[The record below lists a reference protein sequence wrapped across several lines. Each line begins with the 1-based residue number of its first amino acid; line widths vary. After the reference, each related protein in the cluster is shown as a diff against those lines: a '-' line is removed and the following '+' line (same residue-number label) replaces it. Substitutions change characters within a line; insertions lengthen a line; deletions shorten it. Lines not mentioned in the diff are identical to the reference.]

1 MDRRSLILTGAGLVV
16 GGATLA
22 GEAMAQTELPPAQP
36 YPQSAPPPGPP
47 AGYPQQPYYQPSNQP
62 AYPATQQPYAG
73 APAYPATQQPYPA
86 QGPAQT
92 YSREDIV
99 ASASDFLGVTAES
112 VGAAVERVFRDNG
125 RPTGYIAGQEI
136 SVAFIGGLRYGKGLL
151 YMKNRP
157 TNPVFWQGPSVGFDW
172 GGNGSRTFVLCYNL
186 QYPDAIYQRFP
197 GVEGTAYLVGGIG
210 VNYQRANDIVLAP
223 MRAGVGLRLGAN
235 VGYLAY
241 TRRRNWIPF

>member
-1 MDRRSLILTGAGLVV
+1 MDRRSLILTGIAAGA
-16 GGATLA
+16 GAIADQAL
-22 GEAMAQTELPPAQP
+22 AQTQLPPAQP
-36 YPQSAPPPGPP
+36 YPQDAPPPGPP
-47 AGYPQQPYYQPSNQP
+47 AGYPQQPYYQPQNQP
-62 AYPATQQPYAG
+62 AYPATRDPYAG
-73 APAYPATQQPYPA
+73 APAYPATQQNYPNGA
-86 QGPAQT
+86 PAQT

-99 ASASDFLGVTAES
+99 ASASDFLGVTADS

-125 RPTGYIAGQEI
+125 RPTGYIAGQEV
-136 SVAFIGGLRYGKGLL
+136 SASFIGGLRYGKGLL

-157 TNPVFWQGPSVGFDW
+157 TNQVFWQGPSVGFDW
-172 GGNGSRTFVLCYNL
+172 GANGSRTFVLCYNL

-197 GVEGTAYLVGGIG
+197 GVEGTAYLIGGLG

-241 TRRRNWIPF
+241 SRRRNWIPF